1 MDSRCYRA
9 LVALGVGL
17 LGCGAQVWAS
27 PTAPGVMPTPQTLS
41 PRTFELQLQSHG
53 IQVLQA
59 AEAWHQLGV
68 QVGVTPDLE
77 IGFDYRLGAPQD
89 SYPNRV
95 YRTELLGYD
104 PRREGWE
111 RSWMNLKYQILRE
124 NPRRPAVAVGLL
136 SLNARG
142 DSGYYVVA
150 GKQLGAW
157 GLAVGYA
164 DAYGDDDA
172 FWYEVLTYTT
182 DDGGRVVAE
191 HCSGGRFSTNVA
203 YEHRFNARWRAA
215 AGWMFANNGL
225 YDSEPLLRLT
235 YTDGW

>member
-1 MDSRCYRA
+1 MSPRCR
-9 LVALGVGL
+9 LVRWVVAAGL
-17 LGCGAQVWAS
+17 TAVARTAVAA
-27 PTAPGVMPTPQTLS
+27 PTAAGVMPLPEVL
-41 PRTFELQLQSHG
+41 PRRTYELQLQSHG

-59 AEAWHQLGV
+59 AEACHQLGV
-68 QVGVTPDLE
+68 QVSVTPDLE

-111 RSWMNLKYQILRE
+111 RSWLNLKYQVLPETR
-124 NPRRPAVAVGLL
+124 RRPAVAVGLL

-142 DSGYYVVA
+142 DSGYYLVA
-150 GKQLGAW
+150 GKHLGPW
-157 GLAVGYA
+157 GLALGYA

-182 DDGGRVVAE
+182 ERGSRAVAE

-203 YEHRFNARWRAA
+203 YEHRLGANWRVT